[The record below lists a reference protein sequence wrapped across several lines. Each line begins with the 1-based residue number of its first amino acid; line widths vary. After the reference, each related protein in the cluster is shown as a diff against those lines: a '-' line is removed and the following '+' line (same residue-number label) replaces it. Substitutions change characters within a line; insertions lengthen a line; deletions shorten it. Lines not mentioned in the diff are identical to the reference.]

1 MAVDL
6 DAARRHP
13 GAQESGT
20 VLETRGVRKQF
31 GGIVALDGVDLQV
44 RRGEIRA
51 LIGPNGAGK
60 TTLINVITGLFRPTD
75 GAIWLDGRSITGL
88 APKAIARRGVVRTFQ
103 RTTIFAAC
111 SVFDNLL
118 VACAAAQRYRRGTA
132 SVTTARDAAAAV
144 LERVGLHDLRAVQA
158 SNLSHG
164 DQRLLDIA
172 IGLAMCPVV
181 LLLDEPTAGMSLAET
196 RHMVDVINQLK
207 GTASIVIVEHD
218 MDVVWETA
226 DTVTVLS
233 SGRVIAEG
241 DPATIRENEQVRDI
255 YLGQ

>member
-1 MAVDL
+1 MATEIAASARVSVAT
-6 DAARRHP
+6 DA
-13 GAQESGT
+13 

-60 TTLINVITGLFRPTD
+60 TTLINVITGLFPPT
-75 GAIWLDGRSITGL
+75 GGQISLDGRPITGFS
-88 APKAIARRGVVRTFQ
+88 PKTIARRGVVRTFQ
-103 RTTIFAAC
+103 RTTIFTGC
-111 SVFDNLL
+111 SVFDNIL
-118 VACAAAQRYRRGTA
+118 VACAAARRYGRESDTA
-132 SVTTARDAAAAV
+132 IPVKHAAAAV
-144 LERVGLHDLRAVQA
+144 LETVGLERLRRVQA
-158 SNLSHG
+158 SSLSHG

-172 IGLAMCPVV
+172 LGLAMRPVV

-196 RHMVDVINQLK
+196 RHMVTVINQLR

-218 MDVVWETA
+218 MDVVRETA
-226 DTVTVLS
+226 DAVSVLS

-255 YLGQ
+255 YLGR

>member
-1 MAVDL
+1 MAADR
-6 DAARRHP
+6 DADRRSA
-13 GAQESGT
+13 GAQGRGI
-20 VLETRGVRKQF
+20 VLETRGVRKHF

-44 RRGEIRA
+44 RRGEIRG

-60 TTLINVITGLFRPTD
+60 TTLINAITGLFPPTD
-75 GAIWLDGRSITGL
+75 GTISLDGRPITGL

-103 RTTIFAAC
+103 RTTIFPGC
-111 SVFDNLL
+111 SVLDNIL
-118 VACAAAQRYRRGTA
+118 VACVAARRYGRSTGSA
-132 SVTTARDAAAAV
+132 VKARDAAAAV
-144 LERVGLHDLRAVQA
+144 LERVGLHGVRGVQA
-158 SNLSHG
+158 ASLSHG

-196 RHMVDVINQLK
+196 RHMVRVINQLK
-207 GTASIVIVEHD
+207 GAASIVIIEHD
-218 MDVVWETA
+218 MDVVRDTA

-255 YLGQ
+255 YLGR